1 MPRPA
6 ALTQIPPYL
15 SLLEMVRYSL
25 EEFFKS
31 LSDADKLAFLNAIRS
46 GDAFNFTPTS

>member
-15 SLLEMVRYSL
+15 SHLEMVRGSL
-25 EEFFKS
+25 EEFFRS

-46 GDAFNFTPTS
+46 GALFNFTTTS